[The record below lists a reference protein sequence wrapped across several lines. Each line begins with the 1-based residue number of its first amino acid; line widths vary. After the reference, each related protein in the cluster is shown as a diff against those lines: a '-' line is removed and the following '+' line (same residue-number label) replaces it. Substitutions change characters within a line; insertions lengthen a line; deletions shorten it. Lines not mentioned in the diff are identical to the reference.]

1 MLARAQGILV
11 IISIV
16 FITIFI
22 VIILVEK
29 DTLESTDTLLLNK
42 CVTSGKFGPVFS
54 GQYCLLV
61 GAGETEA
68 FFFSFLVV
76 TVAREHH

>member
-16 FITIFI
+16 FITTFI

-29 DTLESTDTLLLNK
+29 DTLESTETHFYL
-42 CVTSGKFGPVFS
+42 TSVWPQANLA
-54 GQYCLLV
+54 QYSQDST
-61 GAGETEA
+61 A
-68 FFFSFLVV
+68 S
-76 TVAREHH
+76 

>member
-22 VIILVEK
+22 IILVEK

-68 FFFSFLVV
+68 FFFPF
-76 TVAREHH
+76 

>member
-11 IISIV
+11 IIAIV

-29 DTLESTDTLLLNK
+29 DTLESTETQFYS
-42 CVTSGKFGPVFS
+42 TSV
-54 GQYCLLV
+54 
-61 GAGETEA
+61 
-68 FFFSFLVV
+68 
-76 TVAREHH
+76 

>member
-11 IISIV
+11 VISIV

-22 VIILVEK
+22 IILVEK

>member
-16 FITIFI
+16 FITTFI

-29 DTLESTDTLLLNK
+29 DTLESTETHFYL
-42 CVTSGKFGPVFS
+42 TSV
-54 GQYCLLV
+54 
-61 GAGETEA
+61 
-68 FFFSFLVV
+68 
-76 TVAREHH
+76 